1 MDRPNAS
8 TIFQRAAAAQA
19 TVEGLGLVRRQ
30 PAPTDDIEAVF
41 DRVVTDPSLLATTR
55 SLFVDGYYA
64 LAVEEAFKCVNNTVK
79 RKAGLADDG
88 ASLMRTAFSA
98 NKPILRLN
106 AFRTLSEKNQQQGY
120 MDIFAGCMV
129 GIRNPRAHEHG
140 HLDEPH
146 VAIEM
151 LAWANHLIRM
161 VNQSKRARNRA
172 KKVVGS

>member
-1 MDRPNAS
+1 MDRPSPS
-8 TIFQRAAAAQA
+8 TFLKMAAAAQSD
-19 TVEGLGLVRRQ
+19 VERLGFGPRP
-30 PAPTDDIEAVF
+30 PAMTEALDALF
-41 DRVVTDPSLLATTR
+41 DRLVTDPTLVTTTR
-55 SLFVDGYYA
+55 SLFIDGYYA

-79 RKAGLADDG
+79 RKVGSADDG

-129 GIRNPRAHEHG
+129 GIRNPRAHEHSYM
-140 HLDEPH
+140 DEPH

-161 VNQSKRARNRA
+161 VNKAKRARGRT
-172 KKVVGS
+172 KKAGTP